1 MVDIEL
7 FLIAAQQLHDEAGTT
22 DVREP
27 LARLIREVQEAGS
40 QEDREDAVDR
50 IYELLARDEPTRQRL
65 DELLPKEPEERR
77 GGGYDD
83 LAGDPE
89 PVYDCYACPNG
100 DYAWPIL
107 DVADPTPPLST
118 CPHDGETLTFRAA
131 GE

>member
-1 MVDIEL
+1 MDIEL
-7 FLIAAQQLHDEAGTT
+7 FLIAARRLHDEVGAT

-27 LARLIREVQEAGS
+27 LARLIREVEEAGS
-40 QEDREDAVDR
+40 PEDREDAVDR
-50 IYELLARDEPTRQRL
+50 IYELLALDEPTRKRF
-65 DELLPKEPEERR
+65 DELLPKVKEERR
-77 GGGYDD
+77 AGGYGD

-89 PVYDCYACPNG
+89 PVNDRYACPNG

-118 CPHDGETLTFRAA
+118 CPYDGETLTFRAA